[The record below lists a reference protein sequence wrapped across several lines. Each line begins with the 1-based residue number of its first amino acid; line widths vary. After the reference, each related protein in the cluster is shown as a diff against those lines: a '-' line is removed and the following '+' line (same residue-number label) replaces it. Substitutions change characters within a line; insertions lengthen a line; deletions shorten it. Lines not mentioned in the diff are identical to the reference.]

1 VAVLLAAVEAEE
13 AAAQDKKMIQL
24 FIILGIL
31 AVLTLFVIATYN
43 SLVKMRNR
51 TREAWYDIEVQL
63 KRRYDLIPNLVNVVK
78 GYADH
83 EKDVFEKITQ
93 ARANAL
99 GAGDRK
105 GIADAEKGV
114 SQALKSLFAVAEN
127 YPTLKADQ
135 TFINLQEELVDTE
148 NKVESSRRYYNGCV
162 RDYNTKQ
169 EMFPAN
175 IIAGMFNFA
184 KEVYFELEND
194 EERKSPQVK
203 F

>member
-31 AVLTLFVIATYN
+31 AVLALFVIATYN
-43 SLVKMRNR
+43 SLVKIRNR

-63 KRRYDLIPNLVNVVK
+63 KRRYDLIPNLINVVK

-105 GIADAEKGV
+105 DIADAEKGV
-114 SQALKSLFAVAEN
+114 SKALKSLFAVAEN

-184 KEVYFELEND
+184 KEVYFELEDD
-194 EERKSPQVK
+194 EERKAPQVK